1 MPGEWR
7 DFQVSSKMSICGCKS
22 SALYLAAVIVLSC
35 SCSCFPVH
43 AFFPDWQYEITSS
56 WLKSIMTSPS
66 VSAWVL
72 LALPS
77 MSAALAVLT
86 HFPMLY
92 IHYTN
97 ANLKHPLVFHSPDQ
111 SLTYVLHLIFLITS
125 LLLLI
130 CTHHTQCMK
139 SHPHLSLPNYTTL
152 LKMNSKLNYLVSYF
166 GLSDVYNVW
175 IYYFKFLQGGFP
187 NGHHPL
193 LEEVKVKILV

>member
-1 MPGEWR
+1 MPGEWC
-7 DFQVSSKMSICGCKS
+7 DFQVSPERDICDCKS

-43 AFFPDWQYEITSS
+43 ARFPDWQYEITSS

-72 LALPS
+72 LVLPS
-77 MSAALAVLT
+77 LSAALAVLT

-139 SHPHLSLPNYTTL
+139 SHPHLSLPIYTTH
-152 LKMNSKLNYLVSYF
+152 LKMNSKLNYLVSCF

-175 IYYFKFLQGGFP
+175 STILSFY
-187 NGHHPL
+187 
-193 LEEVKVKILV
+193 KVVFQMGIIRFWRRWK